1 MFRII
6 RLFPLLMSVPLSA
19 QMQRP
24 PSITLDEAIQRVQHS
39 SSLTDKGNP
48 FHALL
53 TISNPK
59 NPDSEY
65 RATIEVF
72 WKNRKSYRT
81 VITSRMF
88 SQTRIVQ
95 GDQVEEHNVGDFY
108 PPWLQDYLTAILN
121 PLHVPNAFQN
131 STAQIFLGDHM
142 RSCQIHDD
150 RPGGITNDLT
160 HAMICFAGNEPRLES
175 MGDFSY
181 GMTFS
186 DFRPYGKQ
194 SIAYTYQSGMDGND
208 PIIGKLTL
216 LEPLEHPSADLFTI
230 TTPTPPSDRIETT
243 AVSTLKEES
252 LVERSDTSP
261 WPPIRGGKTEG
272 YMIVYAVTDRTGQ
285 VRSASKYNSDNAEL
299 EYAGVARAMHYKF
312 KPLLIDGVP
321 QQMEMPLVL
330 HFSSRIEDPIP
341 VVAGDAISDYASGCG
356 VADLPTGLLPAGTP
370 FHIRYFISEQG
381 KVNEENFP
389 EANDKLQI
397 PEGLVN
403 PAWGSLRSC
412 RFSPYLRDGKPT
424 VYYVLFTF
432 HAP

>member
-6 RLFPLLMSVPLSA
+6 ALVPLLMAMPLSA

-24 PSITLDEAIQRVQHS
+24 PSITVGDAIQRVQHN
-39 SSLTDKGNP
+39 SSLTDNGKP

-53 TISNPK
+53 SISNPK
-59 NPDSEY
+59 NPDSAY

-72 WKNRKSYRT
+72 WKSKRSYRT
-81 VITSRMF
+81 VIVSPTF
-88 SQTRIVQ
+88 SQTRIVS
-95 GDQVEEHNVGDFY
+95 GDQVEEHNTGDFY

-121 PLHVPNAFQN
+121 PLHLPNAFQN
-131 STAQIFLGDHM
+131 ASGQIFLGETM

-160 HAMICFAGNEPRLES
+160 HAMICFTGNEPHLES
-175 MGDFSY
+175 MGDFTY

-186 DFRPYGKQ
+186 DYRPYGKQ
-194 SIAYTYQSGMDGND
+194 HIAYTYQGDMDGND
-208 PIIGKLTL
+208 PVFGKLTL
-216 LEPLEHPSADLFTI
+216 LEPLVDSSSALFTI
-230 TTPTPPSDRIETT
+230 TTPTSPADRIETT

-285 VRSASKYNSDNAEL
+285 VRLANKYNSDNAEL

-312 KPLLIDGVP
+312 RPLLIDGVP

-330 HFSSRIEDPIP
+330 HFSSHIENPIP
-341 VVAGDAISDYASGCG
+341 VVTGDEINKYVSGCTIP
-356 VADLPTGLLPAGTP
+356 DLPAGLLPSGTP
-370 FHIRYFISEQG
+370 FHIRYFLSEQG
-381 KVNEENFP
+381 KVYEENFP
-389 EANDKLQI
+389 EANDPLRI
-397 PEGLVN
+397 PEGLLN
-403 PAWGSLRSC
+403 PASDSLRSC
-412 RFSPYLRDGKPT
+412 RFLPYLEDGKPT

-432 HAP
+432 RAP